1 MSNFDYS
8 AASTH
13 QAGLEAGLQVKSI
26 LRHERKFVLTTPLYQ
41 SSEFMRDLFDLPT
54 QSSEPPLP
62 SSVPTAGHYT
72 PSSVLIDPTFAQL
85 SAFSPTQTCDPD
97 QLIPSDL
104 DVQMGTQTL
113 MGSTYPW
120 NSNAIWQTEP
130 SMLMGNDFNL
140 NDIPPIELSQGVFNY
155 AENAVFGISPQATLN
170 GYSAEDFPHDF
181 GQQFLHMDSAGAF
194 HLEGE
199 FPTFSECA

>member
-1 MSNFDYS
+1 
-8 AASTH
+8 
-13 QAGLEAGLQVKSI
+13 
-26 LRHERKFVLTTPLYQ
+26 
-41 SSEFMRDLFDLPT
+41 MRDLFDLPT
-54 QSSEPPLP
+54 QRPEP
-62 SSVPTAGHYT
+62 SSVPMAGPYT
-72 PSSVLIDPTFAQL
+72 PSSMLIDPTFSQL
-85 SAFSPTQTCDPD
+85 STLTCDPD

-104 DVQMGTQTL
+104 DVQMGTQAF

-140 NDIPPIELSQGVFNY
+140 NEIPPIELSQGVFNY
-155 AENAVFGISPQATLN
+155 ADNAVFGISPQATLN
-170 GYSAEDFPHDF
+170 GFPAEDFSHDF
-181 GQQFLHMDSAGAF
+181 GQQFLHMDNAGAF